1 MSIVAN
7 DIEAAADLALPPL
20 PSDMLGRFE
29 LEQYH
34 EMVRQGILTEN
45 DPFELWEGVVVQK
58 MPKSRAHCLAIE
70 LAVQAL
76 TSRLPGGRHVEAQ
89 QAVTLL
95 SSEVEPDAMVVRGG
109 RRDTLIGT
117 RAAAIWA

>member
-58 MPKSRAHCLAIE
+58 MPKSR
-70 LAVQAL
+70 
-76 TSRLPGGRHVEAQ
+76 TLPGDRIGG
-89 QAVTLL
+89 TG
-95 SSEVEPDAMVVRGG
+95 PD
-109 RRDTLIGT
+109 
-117 RAAAIWA
+117 